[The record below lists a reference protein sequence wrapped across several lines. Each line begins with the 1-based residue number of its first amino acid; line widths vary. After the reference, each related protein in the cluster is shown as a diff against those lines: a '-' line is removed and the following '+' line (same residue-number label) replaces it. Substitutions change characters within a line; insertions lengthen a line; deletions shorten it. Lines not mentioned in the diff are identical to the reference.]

1 MSSLTSTS
9 APYFSNILKL
19 NKKLDNIGKDEK
31 GIQKTA
37 LCLAKCTETVK
48 ILLNFAKCNILQP
61 EKSMNTNTMA
71 DVTNLAEFM
80 ENNSEESSNI
90 ILNECLEEINEDLVV
105 FNFEPFEDVSMES
118 NEMEL
123 HRNVQKNKKSGLLL
137 HPIMQAFLYLKW
149 KQVKKLYFL
158 FMCFE
163 VAFVIALSFLGYDFV
178 RMTFCNYCGEKYL
191 RNEPTDL
198 FHPFKPWDGKYGENV
213 PPYHKNEDPLGQLSC
228 FIKSA
233 DDCDNDDNPGNCNRE
248 SNEFRSSITTD
259 FCDDNQKNTTE
270 QGDCALIKFKGNKSQ
285 QLQSLKDDYFLSC
298 HKHFLR

>member
-1 MSSLTSTS
+1 MYE
-9 APYFSNILKL
+9 ADVEVKD
-19 NKKLDNIGKDEK
+19 DNGFTPLFHAAKHGSVTNLLELFETGKAKPNHIAKDEK

-48 ILLNFAKCNILQP
+48 ILLNFGVKTCNILQP

-71 DVTNLAEFM
+71 DVTNLAEFL

-198 FHPFKPWDGKYGENV
+198 FHPHELWDGKYGENV

-228 FIKSA
+228 FVKSE
-233 DDCDNDDNPGNCNRE
+233 DDCGNDNIPVDCN
-248 SNEFRSSITTD
+248 
-259 FCDDNQKNTTE
+259 K
-270 QGDCALIKFKGNKSQ
+270 KSTY
-285 QLQSLKDDYFLSC
+285 SW
-298 HKHFLR
+298 